1 MGEKI
6 YRLHYRG
13 QLQDNVSMGQL
24 QEATDQCVRLAEQ
37 AKGQGRIL
45 TAALYQA
52 DRMLFFYYEALGEPL
67 PVAEPLSL
75 EKEVFLPESGEDKQT
90 TCIRPEE
97 LLVPLCP
104 LLQIWPGQ
112 KGDRHWVYMYHI
124 YYHSIPEDV
133 ESWNR
138 DRKPKMRRGRIAFL
152 REDKLFSYVYFHKAI
167 VEEGLL
173 MGDRYQSIAL
183 HENILFSYFEEPKTM
198 VNVKNE
204 PEGESRVIEDWMAAD
219 PESHFIHMPEGKGG
233 NFMFLPAL
241 FAV

>member
-1 MGEKI
+1 MDEKI

-24 QEATDQCVRLAEQ
+24 QEATEQCVRLVEQ
-37 AKGQGRIL
+37 AKEQGRIL

-52 DRMLFFYYEALGEPL
+52 DRMLFFYYEAVGKPL
-67 PVAEPLSL
+67 PVAEPISL
-75 EKEVFLPESGEDKQT
+75 GEGQLPPESGEDIQT
-90 TCIRPEE
+90 TCIHPED
-97 LLVPLCP
+97 LLLPLSR
-104 LLQIWPGQ
+104 LLQTWPGQ
-112 KGDRHWVYMYHI
+112 RGDRYWVHMYHI

-167 VEEGLL
+167 GDEGLL

-198 VNVKNE
+198 VNVKND
-204 PEGESRVIEDWMAAD
+204 PDGVSKVIEEWMAAD